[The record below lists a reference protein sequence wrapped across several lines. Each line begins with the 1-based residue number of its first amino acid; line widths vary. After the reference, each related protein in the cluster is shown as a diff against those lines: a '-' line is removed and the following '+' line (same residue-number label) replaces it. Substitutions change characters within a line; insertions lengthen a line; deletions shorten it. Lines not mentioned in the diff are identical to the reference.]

1 MDSSIG
7 QNGNSVRPMTLPPRN
22 FEKRGR
28 DGRLRS
34 PKHLAFV
41 RQHLCVAFER
51 GWCEG
56 KSEAAHV
63 RDVAPLGHGGAKP
76 DDTFTVSMCRRHHR
90 ESEKREGAWGKEM
103 GLDVL
108 ALALEFA
115 AKSPDR
121 AIREAAKAYR
131 VSANVAKESVSP

>member
-1 MDSSIG
+1 
-7 QNGNSVRPMTLPPRN
+7 MTLPPRN
-22 FEKRGR
+22 YEKRGR

-41 RQHLCVAFER
+41 RKHLCINWAR
-51 GWCEG
+51 KDCAG
-56 KSEAAHV
+56 KVQAAHV

-76 DDTFTVSMCRRHHR
+76 SDQYTVSLCAKCHR
-90 ESEKREGAWGKEM
+90 ASEKREGAWGNEM

-115 AKSPDR
+115 AASPDR
-121 AIREAAKAYR
+121 AIREAAIAARGK
-131 VSANVAKESVSP
+131 NG